1 MILTKAISDLLL
13 TWNFP
18 NYQKYYYY
26 LRRFDIGT
34 DIWIS
39 CTMKLVFKS
48 SPEYPD
54 QYITNAE
61 VKEID
66 EKIISL
72 KQRRN
77 RLLITYIRSQDS

>member
-1 MILTKAISDLLL
+1 MILTKAISNLLL

-18 NYQKYYYY
+18 NYQKYSYYY
-26 LRRFDIGT
+26 YFRRFDIGT

-48 SPEYPD
+48 SPEYSD

-61 VKEID
+61 VKEND
-66 EKIISL
+66 EKNN
-72 KQRRN
+72 QP
-77 RLLITYIRSQDS
+77 

>member
-26 LRRFDIGT
+26 FRRFDIGT

-39 CTMKLVFKS
+39 CTMKLVFQS
-48 SPEYPD
+48 STEYPD
-54 QYITNAE
+54 QYFTNAE
-61 VKEID
+61 VKEND
-66 EKIISL
+66 EKNN
-72 KQRRN
+72 QP
-77 RLLITYIRSQDS
+77 